1 MIGQETI
8 LKKINGKGPYLIIG
22 PKGSG
27 KTTLAKEIIQ
37 RFVCDHKNACG
48 ECKPCRLF
56 LSGSHPDF
64 YSVSGGKVDDVRKL
78 INKIAVKPYYDMHY
92 VLFDDMDKM
101 TIVAQN
107 ALLKTI
113 EESVTTLFI
122 ITGTIQNNIL
132 KTIISRCVRL
142 SPQLLDKSIIFKELK
157 ERYPEEEESY
167 LQSVS
172 DYACGSLGYAI
183 DMVERKDFYQML
195 KEDTLN
201 IKQKN
206 FFEMANRYAEKEYK
220 EETTIILSFFEKYLR
235 DVILEF
241 AKENKDTTPVYE
253 IIQNIEKYRMQLNNN
268 INRNMMYQNLILQI
282 QKVV

>member
-8 LKKINGKGPYLIIG
+8 LKKINGKDLSNNST
-22 PKGSG
+22 KGFR

-64 YSVSGGKVDDVRKL
+64 YSISGGKVDDVREL
-78 INKIAVKPYYDMHY
+78 ISKIAVKPYYDMHY

-101 TIVAQN
+101 TIAAQN

-157 ERYPEEEESY
+157 
-167 LQSVS
+167 
-172 DYACGSLGYAI
+172 
-183 DMVERKDFYQML
+183 
-195 KEDTLN
+195 
-201 IKQKN
+201 
-206 FFEMANRYAEKEYK
+206 
-220 EETTIILSFFEKYLR
+220 R
-235 DVILEF
+235 D
-241 AKENKDTTPVYE
+241 
-253 IIQNIEKYRMQLNNN
+253 
-268 INRNMMYQNLILQI
+268 I
-282 QKVV
+282 QKKRRVICSLLATTLVAV